1 MATLELL
8 IDGVEPALSVRRFE
22 IRESASEVFTIAI
35 TACSP
40 RVDLDLDDVILRPAS
55 FSIASGWAFVR
66 NGGRRSFTGLCSS
79 IEQLQAE
86 VSGLSTYR
94 LRIVPRLWLLT
105 LRENYRIF
113 QHASIPDIATRL
125 LDEFSI
131 AHAWR
136 IDRSAFPRLNYK
148 VQYGESDFAFLCRL
162 CEEAGITFTF
172 EESDTEGSV
181 LVLSDAPCAVTPR
194 NASPLPYVDNPNEA
208 AEKEFVTRVRKHREA
223 RSGAFALRD
232 YDFRNP
238 SLALFAQAS
247 GATQAEALLEHY
259 RYEPGAFRVIGD
271 VPSSTPVADMGGVA
285 HHDPRYGRALADRLL
300 LGERA
305 GALGVAFETNAMD
318 LAPGTVFSM
327 AGHPHPKLDESHKLF
342 VTQLAIEGEH
352 DKEWTT
358 RGSAVFAD
366 VPYQPPRRTKKPVVH
381 GLQSAV
387 VTGPKDREIFTDEH
401 GRVHVQF
408 PWDRE
413 GKGDEKS
420 SCWIRVSQGWAGAGF
435 GLWTLPR
442 VGQEVLIG
450 FLAGDP
456 DEPIIVGR
464 APNTHNPPPY
474 PLPAHETRTVW
485 RSRST
490 PGADGFNEISFE
502 DKGGEERF
510 YERAEK
516 DKESLI
522 KNDERLAIGR
532 NRQKLVKSDEDAAV
546 LHTRRQLVGGDDH
559 HTVKGD
565 RREHVEGSYSLI
577 IDGDLHISVG
587 GRLAIAVR
595 GEAHISSGANVVIE
609 GADVTN
615 NAGGGF
621 VRVTGGGV
629 VIDGSTVLIKQ
640 GGSPGIGS
648 GSNPAEPDTPTIP
661 AAFIAQPLP
670 SDVRRLPLLG
680 FRPPFLMNLGVGSE
694 REIICR
700 AICACDGA
708 HNGTQRVSQWC
719 VTLALWEYDK
729 ALSNQSTIKADVPFD
744 TSKNP
749 PVPIMSKNDPTRP
762 KHKKDAGTEAPD
774 VIVVHDGTKPP
785 TQGNI
790 KKVYE
795 IKFGDDELDEKKEKA
810 YRKIAGAAEFEV
822 LTPDECGCS
831 KKEAD
836 KLPEPMSAKEAALLA
851 LLLLAFVAA
860 VLDGVPGDEVGV
872 GAGLGKA
879 LARLWPRLAPILLP
893 LLFKLTPVNPPPMLP
908 PR

>member
-8 IDGVEPALSVRRFE
+8 IDGVEPALSVRRFAV
-22 IRESASEVFTIAI
+22 REGVSELFDVSVV
-35 TACSP
+35 ACSP
-40 RVDLDLDDVILRPAS
+40 RADLDLDDVVLKPAS
-55 FSIASGWAFVR
+55 FSIAAGWAFVR
-66 NGGRRSFTGLCSS
+66 ACGSRSYSGLCAS
-79 IEQLQAE
+79 IEQVHAE
-86 VSGLSTYR
+86 PTGLSTYSI
-94 LRIVPRLWLLT
+94 RIAPHPWLLT
-105 LRENYRIF
+105 LNRNYRIF
-113 QHASIPDIATRL
+113 QHASIPDIVTRI
-125 LDEFSI
+125 LDERSI
-131 AHAWR
+131 EHAWR
-136 IDRSAFPRLNYK
+136 IDRGAHPKLDYK

-162 CEEAGITFTF
+162 CEEAGITFTLRVN
-172 EESDTEGSV
+172 EDGQSI
-181 LVLSDAPCAVTPR
+181 LVFDDAPWVAAVRDPPVT
-194 NASPLPYVDNPNEA
+194 YVDNPSEA
-208 AEKEFVTRVRKHREA
+208 AEKEFVTRVRALREGRA
-223 RSGAFALRD
+223 GAAVLRD

-238 SLALFAQAS
+238 SLVLAEQAS
-247 GATQAEALLEHY
+247 LASPGETLLE
-259 RYEPGAFRVIGD
+259 RCFYEPGSFRM
-271 VPSSTPVADMGGVA
+271 VADTQSATPIADASGVA
-285 HHDPRYGRALADRLL
+285 RHDPSYGRGRVERTLFGD
-300 LGERA
+300 RA
-305 GALGVAFETNAMD
+305 GALQISFETNAMD
-318 LAPGTVFSM
+318 LAPGTVFSI
-327 AGHPHPKLDESHKLF
+327 AGHPHPKLDEARKLL

-352 DKEWTT
+352 DKEWRT
-358 RGSAVFAD
+358 RGTAVFTEQ
-366 VPYQPPRRTKKPVVH
+366 PYRPPRRTTKPVVH
-381 GLQSAV
+381 GLQSAT
-387 VTGPKDREIFTDEH
+387 VTGPKEREIFTDEH
-401 GRVHVQF
+401 GRVRVQF

-420 SCWIRVSQGWAGAGF
+420 SCWVRVSQGWSGAGF

-442 VGQEVLIG
+442 VGQEVLVG

-464 APNTHNPPPY
+464 ASNAHNPPPY
-474 PLPAHETRTVW
+474 PLPAHETKTVW

-490 PGADGFNEISFE
+490 PGSDGFNEISFE
-502 DKGGEERF
+502 DKKGEERL

-522 KNDERLAIGR
+522 KSDERIAVGR
-532 NRQKLVKSDEDAAV
+532 NRQKLVKGDEDVAV
-546 LHTRRQLVGGDDH
+546 VHTRRQLVGGDEH

-595 GEAHISSGANVVIE
+595 GEAHISSGANIVIE
-609 GADVTN
+609 GTDVTN

-621 VRVTGGGV
+621 IRATGGGV
-629 VIDGSTVLIKQ
+629 VIDGGTVVIKQ
-640 GGSPGIGS
+640 GGSPGVGS

-661 AAFIAQPLP
+661 TAFVAQPLP

-680 FRPPFLMNLGVGSE
+680 FRPPLLMNLGVGSE

-744 TSKNP
+744 TTKNP

-774 VIVVHDGTKPP
+774 VVVVYDGTKPP
-785 TQGNI
+785 TQDNI

-795 IKFGDDELDEKKEKA
+795 IKFGNDTLDESKEEA
-810 YRKIAGAAEFEV
+810 YKKIAGGAEFEV

-831 KKEAD
+831 KKETD
-836 KLPEPMSAKEAALLA
+836 KIPEPISAKEAALLA
-851 LLLLAFVAA
+851 FLLLAVIVAL
-860 VLDGVPGDEVGV
+860 LDGVPGDEVVV
-872 GAGLGKA
+872 GGSLGKA
-879 LARLWPRLAPILLP
+879 LARLWPRLVPILLP
-893 LLFKLTPVNPPPMLP
+893 LVLKLTPVSPPPMLP